1 MPDMIAKAPFDQ
13 RLAALLTPTIEG
25 MGFDLVRLRLMGGKK
40 ATLQIMAERPDGTM
54 EVEDCADLSRQISA
68 IMEVE
73 DPIASEYN
81 LEVSSPG
88 IDRPLTRLKD
98 FDRWE
103 GHEAK
108 LETVE
113 MIDGQ
118 KRFKGI
124 LAGTDGD
131 EVLLEIDQGTIGLEF
146 DWLADAKLVLTDDL
160 ITESLRRSKK
170 KFRQEDFDEV
180 IETEDED
187 QKEDGSD
194 MREDA

>member
-1 MPDMIAKAPFDQ
+1 MIAKAPFDQ

-170 KFRQEDFDEV
+170 KFREEDFDEV